1 MLYTGASLIRNNG
14 ELQERIEKVRS
25 SSAVRPVTGSEDKPS
40 ENLDEETRGALLR
53 FARFIHKE
61 RKDGEAE
68 EQKPAH
74 PEPQSEDST
83 KTNHP
88 YVRAFA
94 AVQKSSDRGQI
105 LNIYA

>member
-1 MLYTGASLIRNNG
+1 MIRNNG

-25 SSAVRPVTGSEDKPS
+25 SSVVRPVTGSQDKSS

-68 EQKPAH
+68 EQKPAQ
-74 PEPQSEDST
+74 PESQSGDST
-83 KTNHP
+83 NAHHP
-88 YVRAFA
+88 YLRAFS
-94 AVQKSSDRGQI
+94 AVRKSTDCGQI
-105 LNIYA
+105 LDIYA